1 MDLDITLDND
11 IKYIITPSR
20 TLWRVKASGRLN
32 LLTRGVLWYIVEL
45 KVGGAAICSSTIS
58 SSSKPLDVGEI
69 SSLSESV
76 IVEDEE
82 DGVGV
87 RVGVRDGVGV
97 GVGVGVTLLPVV
109 VELFSFESVVK
120 DSSKGI
126 DVTSSFSLS
135 SLLSKDVEAF
145 NEMDDEV

>member
-1 MDLDITLDND
+1 M
-11 IKYIITPSR
+11 
-20 TLWRVKASGRLN
+20 
-32 LLTRGVLWYIVEL
+32 LWYIVEL
-45 KVGGAAICSSTIS
+45 KVGGASICSSSTIS
-58 SSSKPLDVGEI
+58 SSTKPLDVDEI
-69 SSLSESV
+69 SSLAESV

-82 DGVGV
+82 E
-87 RVGVRDGVGV
+87 GV

-109 VELFSFESVVK
+109 IELFWFESVVK

-145 NEMDDEV
+145 NEIDDEV

>member
-1 MDLDITLDND
+1 M
-11 IKYIITPSR
+11 
-20 TLWRVKASGRLN
+20 
-32 LLTRGVLWYIVEL
+32 LWYIVLEL
-45 KVGGAAICSSTIS
+45 KVGGASICSSSTIS
-58 SSSKPLDVGEI
+58 SSTKPLDVDEM
-69 SSLSESV
+69 SSLAESV

-82 DGVGV
+82 E
-87 RVGVRDGVGV
+87 GV

-109 VELFSFESVVK
+109 IELFWFESVVK

-145 NEMDDEV
+145 NEIDDEV

>member
-1 MDLDITLDND
+1 M
-11 IKYIITPSR
+11 
-20 TLWRVKASGRLN
+20 
-32 LLTRGVLWYIVEL
+32 LWYIVLEL
-45 KVGGAAICSSTIS
+45 KVGGASICSSSTIS
-58 SSSKPLDVGEI
+58 SSTKPLDVDEI
-69 SSLSESV
+69 SSLAESV

-82 DGVGV
+82 E
-87 RVGVRDGVGV
+87 GV

-109 VELFSFESVVK
+109 IELFWFESVVK

-145 NEMDDEV
+145 NEIDDEV

>member
-1 MDLDITLDND
+1 M
-11 IKYIITPSR
+11 
-20 TLWRVKASGRLN
+20 
-32 LLTRGVLWYIVEL
+32 
-45 KVGGAAICSSTIS
+45 KVGGASICSSSTIS
-58 SSSKPLDVGEI
+58 SSTKPLDVDEM
-69 SSLSESV
+69 SSLAESV

-82 DGVGV
+82 E
-87 RVGVRDGVGV
+87 GVGV

-109 VELFSFESVVK
+109 IELFWFESVVK

-145 NEMDDEV
+145 NEIDDEV

>member
-1 MDLDITLDND
+1 M
-11 IKYIITPSR
+11 
-20 TLWRVKASGRLN
+20 
-32 LLTRGVLWYIVEL
+32 LWYIVEL
-45 KVGGAAICSSTIS
+45 KVGGASICSSSTIS
-58 SSSKPLDVGEI
+58 SSTKPLDVDEM
-69 SSLSESV
+69 SSLAESV

-82 DGVGV
+82 E
-87 RVGVRDGVGV
+87 GV

-109 VELFSFESVVK
+109 IELFWFESVVK

-145 NEMDDEV
+145 NEIDDEV